1 MSRFLS
7 FSLRGGLA
15 ALALAAGFAATPAM
29 AQDGQTLRRI
39 FGQIG
44 LLPPADKE
52 EIIYHDRPGLVVPK
66 DLNRLRT
73 PEEGDPEQRNARWPN
88 DPDRERRRQ
97 DEARRNLPSAELMS
111 GRRATDGAR
120 VGLDEAGRSRVARGT
135 PMGEPD
141 FTRNDQAGVRVS
153 AEEWSRV
160 SRAADAGPRIAP
172 GTEPP
177 RQYLTDPPRG
187 LRIPAAGAPIA
198 RTQDGPREDLLDNG
212 RPQDAWRRLD

>member
-1 MSRFLS
+1 MSRS
-7 FSLRGGLA
+7 FSLSLRGGLA
-15 ALALAAGFAATPAM
+15 VLALAAVSVTTPAV
-29 AQDGQTLRRI
+29 AQDGNFLRQI

-52 EIIYHDRPGLVVPK
+52 EIVYHDRPGIVVPK

-73 PEEGDPEQRNARWPN
+73 PEEGEPEQRNARWPN

-97 DEARRNLPSAELMS
+97 EEARRNVPSAELMS
-111 GRRATDGAR
+111 GRRAVDGAR
-120 VGLDEAGRSRVARGT
+120 VGLDEAGRSRVVRGT
-135 PMGEPD
+135 PMGEPN

-153 AEEWSRV
+153 PEEWSRI
-160 SRAADAGPRIAP
+160 SRQAEAGPGITP

-177 RQYLTDPPRG
+177 RRYLTDPPQG
-187 LRIPAAGAPIA
+187 LRVPAAGAPIA
-198 RTQDGPREDLLDNG
+198 RTQDGPRPDMIDNG